1 MTFTACDD
9 TLKIYAWDNEWCAAS
24 RAGAERSSCV
34 CTRAQHHS
42 LSRRMSSR
50 AASRAGAACV
60 CALARPAYA
69 RKEARDTARARRAA
83 PDRDSRACQPTAV
96 LCSGLGKIG
105 QAGDPTDPG
114 IVTPRQDP
122 GRSGAQG
129 ADFAR
134 GRGGRGAGQRPPAPL
149 STLLLPFQAGCWH
162 PFNHPG
168 PGDDLL
174 TSPITTATVDFP
186 TAGTL
191 IPCPPS
197 KGSAHQRAH
206 SPGFCHSGVLC
217 RCVAPVLL
225 SSLPHSAAP
234 HARGPYPVPIVQSP
248 IQLFLHAA
256 THTHTAAIE
265 RRTGLWSADRYRTEH
280 TEPVSCHGGMHA
292 NLHC

>member
-1 MTFTACDD
+1 MCSIACRRRALVLRMHTSTASFIIPPDVVACSIACRRSLRLR
-9 TLKIYAWDNEWCAAS
+9 TCAA
-24 RAGAERSSCV
+24 R
-34 CTRAQHHS
+34 
-42 LSRRMSSR
+42 
-50 AASRAGAACV
+50 V
-60 CALARPAYA
+60 CAKGGTRYS
-69 RKEARDTARARRAA
+69 KSGARRRIEILEHAS
-83 PDRDSRACQPTAV
+83 PV

>member
-1 MTFTACDD
+1 M
-9 TLKIYAWDNEWCAAS
+9 S
-24 RAGAERSSCV
+24 GVQHRV
-34 CTRAQHHS
+34 PAQS
-42 LSRRMSSR
+42 
-50 AASRAGAACV
+50 
-60 CALARPAYA
+60 ARLAYA
-69 RKEARDTARARRAA
+69 HEHSIIHYPAGCRRVQHRVPAQPAFAHLRGPRMRERRHAIQQERGARRRIEILEHAS
-83 PDRDSRACQPTAV
+83 PV

-256 THTHTAAIE
+256 THTHAAAIE

-280 TEPVSCHGGMHA
+280 TEPVSCHEGMHA